1 MSRRTRTWQIAVAAT
16 AVAAATAVG
25 AGPASAHGGQSTYPA
40 QHKGPGGTP
49 TPDGKCVFTVEGK
62 TWTPGKGL
70 ASIKPSSDGR
80 ISIGVTADGGTCTV
94 SLAVY
99 LAQGPD
105 FASSGQQVLTDF
117 STVTVQRHKKGT
129 LTVSAPATG
138 CFAQIDLY
146 KGSTEYDGKTG
157 AGHGPAPHGPNG
169 SVIGSNL
176 LASWNGPTGG
186 KDCTTTEPTTPPA
199 SPSPSDSATP
209 TDTPTG
215 TPTDT
220 PTGTPSGS
228 PTDTSSATP
237 SDTASATA
245 TATSSAPAV
254 GDTDSPSPSATG
266 SLAHTGSSGNTG
278 LFATLAVVL
287 VALGGAVTFVVRR
300 RGTGRAH

>member
-1 MSRRTRTWQIAVAAT
+1 MSRRTRTWRIAVAAT

-49 TPDGKCVFTVEGK
+49 GADDKCVFTVGGR
-62 TWTPGKGL
+62 TWTPGQGL
-70 ASIKPSSDGR
+70 ASIKPSDDGR
-80 ISIGVTADGGTCTV
+80 IDIGVAADGGTCTV

-129 LTVSAPATG
+129 LSVTAPATG

-146 KGSTEYDGKTG
+146 KGSTEYDGATG
-157 AGHGPAPHGPNG
+157 EGHGPAPHGPNG

-186 KDCTTTEPTTPPA
+186 KDCTATTPPTTAPA
-199 SPSPSDSATP
+199 SPSPSDTA
-209 TDTPTG
+209 TPTG

-220 PTGTPSGS
+220 PTGTPS
-228 PTDTSSATP
+228 DTSSATP

-245 TATSSAPAV
+245 STGAPAV
-254 GDTDSPSPSATG
+254 GDTDSPSPSASG
-266 SLAHTGSSGNTG
+266 SLAHTGGGGNTG
-278 LFATLAVVL
+278 LLATLAVVL